1 MSTDETPAGAAGGDS
16 GSDAV
21 GGDSGNDAVGGDSG
35 NDAVG
40 GDSGTDAGAPVRV
53 TVPAGDAG
61 DTAPGTT
68 VVFEDPWRTA
78 AADTAAGDTAA
89 GDTADPDA
97 PPAGPS
103 AAPLS
108 VTLAPGTAAT
118 YSLLVDGTRTA
129 DPANPDAAGPTASLV
144 HHPSVDR
151 SLWPARPAD
160 AVADMPGSRLR
171 LDRAVLGRRAT
182 LRLDVPDADDTDATA
197 ATRPLPVVVV
207 LDGDDWIHLHD
218 LTTALDTAVTRGL
231 LPPHARVFV
240 PAAPDRAEFADPAAA
255 EGLVGPL
262 LDTVTAAVAAAG
274 ARPGPV
280 VLVGQSLGGL
290 GAVLGALA
298 DRGRG
303 RVAGVLAQSPSLWW
317 PGAEEG
323 DDAPLSGPAGGDL
336 VQRAGGAAGGDAGA
350 TAGADAGADAGA
362 RAAGAG
368 MARLLLTVGEGEPEM
383 HRHVDAGAEALRRL
397 GADVT
402 VRRVPGG
409 HDRAIWRLGIVPGLA
424 ELLA

>member
-16 GSDAV
+16 GNDAV
-21 GGDSGNDAVGGDSG
+21 GAAGGNGAAGGDSGNGAAGAAG
-35 NDAVG
+35 
-40 GDSGTDAGAPVRV
+40 GTDAGAPVRV
-53 TVPAGDAG
+53 TVPVGNAGDTGDTG

-78 AADTAAGDTAA
+78 TADTAG
-89 GDTADPDA
+89 PDEAPAA
-97 PPAGPS
+97 PP
-103 AAPLS
+103 S

-182 LRLDVPDADDTDATA
+182 LRLDVPDTTDADTADTTAADTATA
-197 ATRPLPVVVV
+197 ARPLPVVVV

-231 LPPHARVFV
+231 LPPHVRVFV
-240 PAAPDRAEFADPAAA
+240 PAAPDRAEFADPTAA

-262 LDTVTAAVAAAG
+262 LDTVTGAVTAAG

-336 VQRAGGAAGGDAGA
+336 VQRAAGMDGADAGA
-350 TAGADAGADAGA
+350 TAGAGAGADAG
-362 RAAGAG
+362 AAGAG
-368 MARLLLTVGEGEPEM
+368 MARLLLTVGEDEPEM

-409 HDRAIWRLGIVPGLA
+409 HDRAMWRLGIVPGLA

>member
-1 MSTDETPAGAAGGDS
+1 MSTDETTAGTPG
-16 GSDAV
+16 AV
-21 GGDSGNDAVGGDSG
+21 GTVGAVGTP
-35 NDAVG
+35 G
-40 GDSGTDAGAPVRV
+40 GGAPVRV
-53 TVPAGDAG
+53 TVPAG

-78 AADTAAGDTAA
+78 AADTAASDTAA
-89 GDTADPDA
+89 GDTAGPDA
-97 PPAGPS
+97 PPAGPPAGPS

-182 LRLDVPDADDTDATA
+182 LRLDVPDAANATAADGPDADDTDATA
-197 ATRPLPVVVV
+197 AARPLPVVVV

-255 EGLVGPL
+255 EGFVGPL

-336 VQRAGGAAGGDAGA
+336 VQRAAGMD
-350 TAGADAGADAGA
+350 GADAGAT
-362 RAAGAG
+362 AGAG

-409 HDRAIWRLGIVPGLA
+409 HDRAMWRLGIVPGLA
-424 ELLA
+424 ELLASPGRPEQVA

>member
-1 MSTDETPAGAAGGDS
+1 MSTDETTAGTPGTVGAAGG
-16 GSDAV
+16 
-21 GGDSGNDAVGGDSG
+21 
-35 NDAVG
+35 
-40 GDSGTDAGAPVRV
+40 GAPVRV

-61 DTAPGTT
+61 DTAPGTA

-78 AADTAAGDTAA
+78 AADTAASDTAA

-97 PPAGPS
+97 PPTGPS

-182 LRLDVPDADDTDATA
+182 LRLDVPDADDTDTTATA
-197 ATRPLPVVVV
+197 SDVPDAARPLPVVVV

-262 LDTVTAAVAAAG
+262 LDTVTGAVAAAG

-298 DRGRG
+298 D
-303 RVAGVLAQSPSLWW
+303 
-317 PGAEEG
+317 
-323 DDAPLSGPAGGDL
+323 
-336 VQRAGGAAGGDAGA
+336 
-350 TAGADAGADAGA
+350 
-362 RAAGAG
+362 
-368 MARLLLTVGEGEPEM
+368 
-383 HRHVDAGAEALRRL
+383 
-397 GADVT
+397 
-402 VRRVPGG
+402 
-409 HDRAIWRLGIVPGLA
+409 
-424 ELLA
+424 